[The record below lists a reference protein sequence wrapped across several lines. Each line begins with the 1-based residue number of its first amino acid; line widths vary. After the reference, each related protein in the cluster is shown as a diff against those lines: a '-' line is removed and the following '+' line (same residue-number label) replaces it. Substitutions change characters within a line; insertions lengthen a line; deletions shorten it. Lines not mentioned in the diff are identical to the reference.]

1 MVGWA
6 SSSHAKRCQATM
18 AQIRIIAATIM
29 EKTSSMAKAIPDSSS
44 EMSVSKTR
52 QPIKADRY
60 SKSGITRM
68 RWQTCVLLRMVAIAY
83 FNRAPVIGLS

>member
-6 SSSHAKRCQATM
+6 SSSYAKRCQATM

-29 EKTSSMAKAIPDSSS
+29 EKTSSTAKAIPDRSS

-52 QPIKADRY
+52 QPIRADRY

-68 RWQTCVLLRMVAIAY
+68 RWQTFLLLRMVAIAY